1 MSIEKFAVIGHPI
14 EHSKSPLIHQA
25 FASQFGKSIVYEKVL
40 APLDGFSETV
50 SKLQAED
57 YRGANVT
64 VPFKFEAFEASNAL
78 SDRAQAAGA
87 VNTLSFQD
95 GKISGDNT
103 DGCGLVNDILKHW
116 QASIAGKKVL
126 LLGAGGAAQGV
137 MLPLLAQQPTLLTIA
152 NRSLDKAQAMVS
164 RFATGQE
171 SNKPLTSVELQVK
184 TFDALGDAYD
194 IVINATSAGLQAEA
208 LAISPAIFSEN
219 TLAYDMMYG
228 RETPFMQQAYAA
240 KASVA
245 DGLGMLVEQAAE
257 AFFIWHGLRPD
268 TATVIQSFR
277 QS

>member
-14 EHSKSPLIHQA
+14 EHSKSPVIHQA
-25 FASQFGKSIVYEKVL
+25 FASQFGKSIAYEKVL
-40 APLDGFSETV
+40 SPLDGFATTV
-50 SKLQAED
+50 NRLQAEG
-57 YRGANVT
+57 YRGVNVT

-87 VNTLSFQD
+87 VNTLSFHD

-116 QASIAGKKVL
+116 QASIAGQKIL

-137 MLPLLAQQPTLLTIA
+137 MLPLLTQQPALLTVA

-164 RFATGQE
+164 RFAADQE
-171 SNKPLTSVELQVK
+171 SDKASCVVALEVK
-184 TFDALGDAYD
+184 TFDALNDAYD

-208 LAISPAIFSEN
+208 LAINPAIFSEN

-228 RETPFMQQAYAA
+228 RETPFMQQAHVA

-257 AFFIWHGLRPD
+257 AFYIWHGLRPD
-268 TATVIQSFR
+268 TAAVIRSFR